1 MSDGRRSQVVLLDER
16 RLDILIQP
24 RLYACDLLDMVASHF
39 NLKEK
44 EYFGLAFLDETGHYH
59 WLQLD
64 KRVLE
69 HDLPKKSSQGSLVLY
84 FLVKYYVE
92 SISLLKDSATVEA
105 FYLQCKSLI
114 AKGALEADSETVF
127 QLAALVLQATYGNYV
142 DDQTTKTHLKKLPVL
157 PTSALKAHPSIS
169 YCEGKVIEHYQELAG
184 RSRGSAII
192 AYMNLV
198 ENLPTYGIH
207 FYEVKD
213 KGGIPWWVGLSYKGV
228 SQYDYN
234 DKKTPRR
241 FFQWK
246 LLENLYF
253 RDKKFSIEVHNP
265 RRVVHALS
273 SFNVYEDV
281 IEAPPEGFDPLADA
295 ISDSTTQVSVSRRT
309 FGPGNVT
316 VVVWFAATPALTKS
330 IWSMA
335 IAQHQ
340 FYLDNNV
347 GKRKIEDLSC
357 LEKFAA
363 ELSKSSQSLSSAST
377 GSNLSRSAS
386 CHSLPAIKIEDQ
398 TDHQKVNEEAERAK
412 QEMLTAL
419 KARKEALEEALRK
432 KIEELKSVCLKE
444 GEVTGELPPE
454 MPLAPG
460 EPPPQVRRRVGTAF
474 ILDDQLLSN
483 AKSKEET
490 LSSLELEYELQNKI
504 TSAALRLASDMSAD
518 RSLRRQ
524 RKLCYQQAH
533 EKLKQVEEKL
543 GTLKKQKNCGKLKP
557 VQQSDDEP
565 SEDNISQSTAG
576 SDTPFRGSS
585 NTSDVSPTASPKL
598 SSYGG
603 LLTEKRGRLPTV
615 SSVPADMRLSPSL
628 ASVSAPASPCKHR
641 VAPGRTASPG
651 AVWTGYG
658 SGYAPSNIYQT
669 RTAYRRQQYPTLPSS
684 GSAGSSPVPLKSP
697 YRDRFESGVSLE
709 GSNLYSVPTQRT
721 SQAFDSQD
729 DLVTSSPTEP
739 QDLGL
744 VSRHNSLEGNRR
756 HHRRVAGTSLQ
767 PASPTKRDSATPP
780 KSTAPVWTGPPFAP
794 PACPPGQC
802 APVQCSSGQCAPL
815 QCVPLQCVPG
825 QCVPGQCAPGQC
837 APGQCAPGQCAPG
850 QCAPGQ
856 CAPGQCAAGQCAP
869 GQCAPGQCA
878 PGQCAPGQ
886 CAPGQC
892 APGQCAPGQC
902 APGQCAPGQCA
913 LGQCATVQFTP
924 GQCTP
929 MQCTPGHSA
938 PAQCSP
944 AHYMQGQC
952 TPMQCPQIERVES
965 HPRLPP
971 HIQQQYRTAS
981 PLQQRRTIS
990 GSLSYPESF
999 PPPPSPIVGGNHH
1012 PGKSH
1017 SYHENMVRHI
1027 DDCGVPVFVPVDS
1040 DGRLRYQEAVHR
1052 PTDPGPVYHKPPMS
1066 PALIQHHLAHRKKLQ
1081 EVCGDNFPSRPLS
1094 SMSAANYPAFQ
1105 RVHPDPY
1112 HSQPTSPTGY
1122 SAAHSA
1128 KLETLQEGHSGSYSN
1143 HTASVTVSSSR
1154 AFASVTQSYSTE
1166 TLKHRAKD
1174 WVETSLDSPLPAR
1187 KPSKQQEPPPLSPSH
1202 ISVLSSGSESL
1213 PEAVQGP
1220 VVMLSRHNSC
1230 REGRVAAES
1239 PQLERDKICSPVPQ
1253 PSPKTMPGVELNI
1266 VTVGHFQPYWE
1277 ETKPYEIS
1285 DFYKYS
1291 TKHRKPSGSQ
1301 DSTRSPS
1308 QSGNSSG
1315 LVSPVLMS
1323 PLAADNVSRERDEQL
1338 PAHSSLAEHM
1348 KMVERSPPDGMA
1360 AVEEPHTSRS
1370 ADSSLNL
1377 DRSSVADAFHEEM
1390 IAWYEDQDS
1399 GNKATL
1405 V

>member
-1 MSDGRRSQVVLLDER
+1 MMRRWPSMRSVYGSTLSLFEDSSKYRMSDGRRSQVVLLDER

-114 AKGALEADSETVF
+114 AKATDSETVF

-142 DDQTTKTHLKKLPVL
+142 DDQTTKTQLKKLPVL
-157 PTSALKAHPSIS
+157 PTSTLKAHPSIS

-454 MPLAPG
+454 MPLEPG

-533 EKLKQVEEKL
+533 EKAFFSL
-543 GTLKKQKNCGKLKP
+543 P
-557 VQQSDDEP
+557 EP
-565 SEDNISQSTAG
+565 SEDNISQSTVG
-576 SDTPFRGSS
+576 SAHC
-585 NTSDVSPTASPKL
+585 NTRLPCNPL
-598 SSYGG
+598 Q
-603 LLTEKRGRLPTV
+603 KRGHLPTV

-641 VAPGRTASPG
+641 AAPGRTASPG

-669 RTAYRRQQYPTLPSS
+669 RTAYRRQQYPTLTSS

-767 PASPTKRDSATPP
+767 PVSPTKRDSATPP
-780 KSTAPVWTGPPFAP
+780 KSTAPVWTGPPFTP
-794 PACPPGQC
+794 PVFEG
-802 APVQCSSGQCAPL
+802 
-815 QCVPLQCVPG
+815 
-825 QCVPGQCAPGQC
+825 
-837 APGQCAPGQCAPG
+837 
-850 QCAPGQ
+850 
-856 CAPGQCAAGQCAP
+856 
-869 GQCAPGQCA
+869 
-878 PGQCAPGQ
+878 
-886 CAPGQC
+886 
-892 APGQCAPGQC
+892 
-902 APGQCAPGQCA
+902 
-913 LGQCATVQFTP
+913 
-924 GQCTP
+924 
-929 MQCTPGHSA
+929 
-938 PAQCSP
+938 
-944 AHYMQGQC
+944 
-952 TPMQCPQIERVES
+952 

-1040 DGRLRYQEAVHR
+1040 NGRLRYQEAVHR
-1052 PTDPGPVYHKPPMS
+1052 PIEPGPVYHKPPMS

-1081 EVCGDNFPSRPLS
+1081 EACGDNFPGRPLS

-1122 SAAHSA
+1122 SAAHSV

-1187 KPSKQQEPPPLSPSH
+1187 KPSKQQEPPPSSPSH

-1213 PEAVQGP
+1213 PEVVQGP
-1220 VVMLSRHNSC
+1220 AVTLSRQNSC
-1230 REGRVAAES
+1230 REGRVTVES

-1315 LVSPVLMS
+1315 LVSPVQMS
-1323 PLAADNVSRERDEQL
+1323 PLAADNLSRERDEQL

>member
-1 MSDGRRSQVVLLDER
+1 MQPLFFKYSSISQCRKGRDRGPDQRTTTVAEFAVVVVVRSAGSGEPEAEELPADARTLVSACVQQQQPSLCAAPCFCAIGFLSFRRAGGGDDEAATVVFQVPASASCVKCLPGDREMLRRWPSVRSMYGSTMSLFDDSTKHRASPRRASVSLTTLRERMSISGSLLKMSDGRRSQVVLLDER

-69 HDLPKKSSQGSLVLY
+69 HDLPKKSAQGSLVLY

-142 DDQTTKTHLKKLPVL
+142 DDQTTKTYLKKLPVL

-169 YCEGKVIEHYQELAG
+169 YCEGKVIEHYQQLVG

-192 AYMNLV
+192 SYMNLV

-213 KGGIPWWVGLSYKGV
+213 KGGIPWWVGLSCKGV
-228 SQYDYN
+228 SQYDHN
-234 DKKTPRR
+234 DKKTPRK

-265 RRVVHALS
+265 RRV
-273 SFNVYEDV
+273 
-281 IEAPPEGFDPLADA
+281 
-295 ISDSTTQVSVSRRT
+295 SVSRRT

-316 VVVWFAATPALTKS
+316 VVVWFAATPSLTKS

-347 GKRKIEDLSC
+347 GKRKIEDLSS

-363 ELSKSSQSLSSAST
+363 ELSKSSQSLSSVST
-377 GSNLSRSAS
+377 GSSLSRSAS
-386 CHSLPAIKIEDQ
+386 CHSLPAIKIEADQ
-398 TDHQKVNEEAERAK
+398 MDHVNEEAERAK

-419 KARKEALEEALRK
+419 KARKEALEEALRRK
-432 KIEELKSVCLKE
+432 LEELKSLCLRE

-454 MPLAPG
+454 TPLEPG

-504 TSAALRLASDMSAD
+504 TSAALRLANDMSAD

-524 RKLCYQQAH
+524 RKISYQQAH
-533 EKLKQVEEKL
+533 EKLKQVEQKL
-543 GTLKKQKNCGKLKP
+543 GTLKKQRNHGKSKM

-565 SEDNISQSTAG
+565 SEDNISQSTGG
-576 SDTPFRGSS
+576 SDTQSRETI
-585 NTSDVSPTASPKL
+585 NVSDISPAMSPKL
-598 SSYGG
+598 SAPPYDG
-603 LLTEKRGRLPTV
+603 LLAEKRGRLPTV
-615 SSVPADMRLSPSL
+615 SSVPGELRLSPCM
-628 ASVSAPASPCKHR
+628 ASVSAPASPIKHR
-641 VAPGRTASPG
+641 VGPSRAASPG
-651 AVWTGYG
+651 CAWVGGY
-658 SGYAPSNIYQT
+658 SAGYAPSSVYQT

-684 GSAGSSPVPLKSP
+684 GSGGSSPVPLRSP
-697 YRDRFESGVSLE
+697 YRDRFESCVNVE

-729 DLVTSSPTEP
+729 DIVTSSPTEP

-744 VSRHNSLEGNRR
+744 VSRHNSLESNRR
-756 HHRRVAGTSLQ
+756 HHRRAAGTS
-767 PASPTKRDSATPP
+767 SPLTKRDSVTPP
-780 KSTAPVWTGPPFAP
+780 QPTHQSWHGPPYSP
-794 PACPPGQC
+794 PAM
-802 APVQCSSGQCAPL
+802 
-815 QCVPLQCVPG
+815 
-825 QCVPGQCAPGQC
+825 
-837 APGQCAPGQCAPG
+837 
-850 QCAPGQ
+850 
-856 CAPGQCAAGQCAP
+856 
-869 GQCAPGQCA
+869 
-878 PGQCAPGQ
+878 
-886 CAPGQC
+886 
-892 APGQCAPGQC
+892 
-902 APGQCAPGQCA
+902 
-913 LGQCATVQFTP
+913 
-924 GQCTP
+924 CTP
-929 MQCTPGHSA
+929 
-938 PAQCSP
+938 
-944 AHYMQGQC
+944 
-952 TPMQCPQIERVES
+952 PMERVES

-971 HIQQQYRTAS
+971 HVQQQQYHS
-981 PLQQRRTIS
+981 PSPSQQRRAVTN
-990 GSLSYPESF
+990 SLSYPESF
-999 PPPPSPIVGGNHH
+999 PPPPRSPVANIGHH
-1012 PGKSH
+1012 IGKSH
-1017 SYHENMVRHI
+1017 SYHESMVRHI

-1040 DGRLRYQEAVHR
+1040 DGRLRYQDSVHR
-1052 PTDPGPVYHKPPMS
+1052 PVEVPVPIFHKPPMS
-1066 PALIQHHLAHRKKLQ
+1066 PALIQHHLIHRKKLQ
-1081 EVCGDNFPSRPLS
+1081 EASDNFPVRPLS
-1094 SMSAANYPAFQ
+1094 SLSATNYPTLPRLHA
-1105 RVHPDPY
+1105 DPY
-1112 HSQPTSPTGY
+1112 LSQPTSPTGY
-1122 SAAHSA
+1122 NAAHNAA
-1128 KLETLQEGHSGSYSN
+1128 KLETLQEGHGGPYGNQCPTVTLS
-1143 HTASVTVSSSR
+1143 ASRSFS
-1154 AFASVTQSYSTE
+1154 SVTQSHSAE
-1166 TLKHRAKD
+1166 SLKHRTKD

-1187 KPSKQQEPPPLSPSH
+1187 KPPKQQEPPPMSPSR
-1202 ISVLSSGSESL
+1202 ISVLSSGSEGL
-1213 PEAVQGP
+1213 PETTQCFAS
-1220 VVMLSRHNSC
+1220 MLSRRESC
-1230 REGRVAAES
+1230 REGRAAVSES
-1239 PQLERDKICSPVPQ
+1239 PHSERDKICSPVPHQ
-1253 PSPKTMPGVELNI
+1253 PNQKAMPAGVELNI

-1301 DSTRSPS
+1301 DSVKSAN
-1308 QSGNSSG
+1308 QSGSSSG
-1315 LVSPVLMS
+1315 LVSPLQTS
-1323 PLAADNVSRERDEQL
+1323 PLAADCVLPRERDDSL
-1338 PAHSSLAEHM
+1338 PPHPGLAEHM

-1360 AVEEPHTSRS
+1360 AVEEPHAGRS